1 MNVRTDMKSG
11 AACYTV
17 QSGDNLSKIAQR
29 FYGSMAAD
37 GVNRIYFSNMS
48 TIGPNM
54 NYIFPGQK
62 LYIPD

>member
-17 QSGDNLSKIAQR
+17 QRNDNLTNIAQR
-29 FYGSMAAD
+29 FYGA
-37 GVNRIYFSNMS
+37 GTPNNVNKIYYSNMG
-48 TIGPNM
+48 TIGANPNFITP
-54 NYIFPGQK
+54 NQK